1 MCFKDGAKIH
11 LFLYFCACEI
21 LNTMRP
27 IVTLISDW
35 RTRDPYIAM
44 FKGSLLNTI
53 PDALIVDISH
63 VVELYNLNQTAF
75 LTKHSYKKFPEG
87 SIHILLTNASINSLF
102 SPVVIEYDHHYFI
115 SEDNGVLF
123 MMFNMYGPMK
133 GRQYVD
139 DTTNAIEKIIRL
151 TEAVCNNTLE
161 SVTTEYRDFRHAF
174 APLPIHFS
182 SERKIEGEIVYI
194 DAYFNAITNIPTSM
208 FKEAV
213 QKNAFEAI
221 ILSKNSWKSSV
232 YHDKYQPEEDI
243 YLTSNALD
251 CLEITM
257 YQADVAILADF
268 KVGDKVIIKY

>member
-1 MCFKDGAKIH
+1 
-11 LFLYFCACEI
+11 
-21 LNTMRP
+21 MRP

-44 FKGSLLNTI
+44 FKGSMLNAI
-53 PDALIVDISH
+53 PDALIIDISH
-63 VVELYNLNQTAF
+63 VVDLFNLNQTAF

-87 SIHILLTNASINSLF
+87 SIHILLTNASINSQF

-139 DTTNAIEKIIRL
+139 DQINAIGKIIRL

-161 SVTTEYRDFRHAF
+161 SVTTEYLNFRHAF

-182 SERKIEGEIVYI
+182 SERKIEGEIVYF
-194 DAYFNAITNIPTSM
+194 DAYFNAVTNIPTAM

-213 QKNAFEAI
+213 QNKPFEAI
-221 ILSKNSWKSSV
+221 IQSKKRWGCSI
-232 YHDKYQPEEDI
+232 YHDKYQPEEEM

-268 KVGDKVIIKY
+268 KVGDKVTIKY